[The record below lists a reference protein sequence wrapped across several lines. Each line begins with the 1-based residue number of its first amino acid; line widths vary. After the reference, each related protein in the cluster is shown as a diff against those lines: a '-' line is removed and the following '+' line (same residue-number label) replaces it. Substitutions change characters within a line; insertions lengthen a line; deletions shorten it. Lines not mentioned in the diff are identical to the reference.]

1 MHMWRS
7 KNQHILAAW
16 LKNPSDF
23 GQMQVN
29 FLNLVRRVRRDI
41 PKLVIIKWKW
51 LVVIMLD

>member
-1 MHMWRS
+1 MWRS